1 MKENIEEMK
10 KKNFQFQGVRS
21 LMESRYELQA
31 DPKSD
36 EVDKSQEVDSSESLK
51 VSIGT
56 RTNN

>member
-1 MKENIEEMK
+1 
-10 KKNFQFQGVRS
+10 
-21 LMESRYELQA
+21 MESRYELQA